1 MPRMIQSRIK
11 TFRGCR
17 HLLAA
22 AALVPLLLVQ
32 SAGSKAQG
40 DPQPEQQPE
49 TRSAQQDAAQ
59 SDVYFADSGR
69 DRTPAITAFPK
80 YPSVARRDR
89 VEGEATVCFT
99 VNAKGQV
106 IRPGIRSSSHKV
118 FERPAL
124 AAIRASTFEPLKPGE
139 SKSNLKTCRIYRF
152 KLAPIEVS
160 DADP

>member
-1 MPRMIQSRIK
+1 MARMKRSR
-11 TFRGCR
+11 TRSFERYR
-17 HLLAA
+17 H
-22 AALVPLLLVQ
+22 ALVPAALLVLLGSSPYQ
-32 SAGSKAQG
+32 SAAQDEKPAG
-40 DPQPEQQPE
+40 EQAEPQGE
-49 TRSAQQDAAQ
+49 AQNPGQ

-69 DRTPAITAFPK
+69 DRTPKITAFPK
-80 YPSVARRDR
+80 YPSIARRDR

-139 SKSNLKTCRIYRF
+139 SKSTLKTCRIYRF
-152 KLAPIEVS
+152 KLAPIEVE
-160 DADP
+160 DRDP

>member
-1 MPRMIQSRIK
+1 MKRIRRR
-11 TFRGCR
+11 TGDHCR
-17 HLLAA
+17 NLFCLAASLLLAVA
-22 AALVPLLLVQ
+22 GPRDAPAQ
-32 SAGSKAQG
+32 SGQEQR
-40 DPQPEQQPE
+40 QPA
-49 TRSAQQDAAQ
+49 SIQ

-69 DRTPAITAFPK
+69 ERTPAITAFPK

-124 AAIRASTFEPLKPGE
+124 DAIRASTFEPLKAGE
-139 SKSNLKTCRIYRF
+139 TKSSLKTCRIYRF
-152 KLAPIEVS
+152 KLAPVEDS
-160 DADP
+160 EPQR